1 MSIYKGLLMLEGY
14 LTTVER
20 VDDEPRGRGAGATEP
35 RPTGGRRAAAPRAV
49 PEPEPVS
56 AETGCLSGG
65 CC

>member
-20 VDDEPRGRGAGATEP
+20 DDDEPRGGGAGAAES
-35 RPTGGRRAAAPRAV
+35 RPAGGRRAAAPRAV

-56 AETGCLSGG
+56 AEAGCLAGG